1 MHKQIQIMKKILF
14 SFALLMAAF
23 SSQAQI
29 VVSGN
34 IDINGTTTW
43 TNNNIYILS
52 GFVKVTANDTLV
64 IQPGTIIKGDL
75 VTKGSLIIERDGFIN
90 AQGTVEQPIVM
101 TSQKAAG
108 QRSYG
113 DWGGLIICGRAVVNS
128 PANAG
133 NGTAAGEAVV
143 EGGVGSIYGG
153 GANPD
158 ANDNSGIISYVRI
171 EFGGIP
177 FQPNSEINGIT
188 MCGVGNGTTI
198 DHVQVSYCGDD
209 AFEWFGGNVN
219 VKNIISYRNWDDDF
233 DTDFGY
239 RGNVQFALAVRDPQ
253 IADQS
258 GSNGFESD
266 NDASGSTAT
275 PNTQAHFSNVTV
287 AGPLLFNSTINTN
300 YKRALHLRRRTETS
314 TFNSV
319 FAGYPVGLL
328 IESAS
333 TQGNATA
340 NNLRFKNNVIAQMN
354 DSLAT
359 VTTANPNNIN
369 AGFNITN
376 FFNANSNGL
385 VNTGAE
391 LGWNSINLNN
401 PDFSIQANS
410 QLISGADFSDSYLQD
425 AFFTPV
431 SFRGA
436 IGSEDWTSCWAE
448 WDPQNADYSS
458 AMNNAI
464 TASVSATGSS
474 SICEGSMVT
483 LNATS
488 SDATSEFV
496 WSNNGASGAT
506 QDIMT
511 AGTYSVTARNNKG
524 CTANSNQLSVV
535 VNENPTV
542 SITANGSTSFCTGGS
557 VEIAS
562 SQVGGNV
569 WNTNATADAIT
580 VTATGDFSLEY
591 TDANG
596 CSASSNTISVN
607 VSDSPIPTISANG
620 STSICDGTS
629 VTLSASAADSYD
641 WTFNGVGLSET
652 TQTIDAALEGLYT
665 VNVTNADACNGVGAS
680 APIFISVNATP
691 TADASFTQTNG
702 SYTVQF
708 LNNST
713 NATSYSWNFGD
724 GNTSTSANPS
734 HTYAT
739 GGDFTVV
746 LTATNGDCSNT
757 FTINL
762 TSVAVSENVAF
773 EDLMVFPNPTEN
785 ELNIQFSSFDSG
797 MMNATIFNL
806 AGQVVSAEAFAVNAG
821 SMFHTI
827 DTSNLE
833 SGVYFVNLSNNTSN
847 ITIRVIKK

>member
-1 MHKQIQIMKKILF
+1 MKKLLF
-14 SFALLMAAF
+14 SLSLAMAALG
-23 SSQAQI
+23 SQAQI

-43 TNNNIYILS
+43 TNDNIYILS

-75 VTKGSLIIERDGFIN
+75 VTKGSLIIERGAYIH
-90 AQGTVEQPIVM
+90 AQGTPEQPIVM

-113 DWGGLIICGRAVVNS
+113 DWGGLIICGRAAVNS

-133 NGTAAGEAVV
+133 IGTAAGEAVV

-153 GANPD
+153 GANPNP
-158 ANDNSGIISYVRI
+158 NDNSGIISYVRI

-188 MCGVGNGTTI
+188 MCAVGNGTQI

-219 VKNIISYRNWDDDF
+219 VKNIISYRNWDDDL

-239 RGNVQFALAVRDPQ
+239 RGNVQFALVIRDPQ

-266 NDASGSTAT
+266 NDATGSTAT
-275 PNTQAHFSNVTV
+275 PNTQPHFSNVTI
-287 AGPLLFNSTINTN
+287 AGPLLFLGAMNSN

-328 IESAS
+328 IESSS
-333 TQGNATA
+333 TIANATA
-340 NNLRFKNNVIAQMN
+340 NTLRFKNNVLAQMN

-359 VTTANPNNIN
+359 TTSANPNNISG
-369 AGFNITN
+369 AFNITN
-376 FFNANSNGL
+376 FFNANSNSL
-385 VNTGAE
+385 VNNGTE
-391 LGWNSINLNN
+391 LGWNNISLTN
-401 PDFSIQANS
+401 PDFTLQNTS
-410 QLISGADFSDSYLQD
+410 QLASGADFSDSYLQD
-425 AFFTPV
+425 PFFTPV

-436 IGSEDWTSCWAE
+436 MGSEDWTSCWAE

-464 TASVSATGSS
+464 TATVSATGST
-474 SICEGSMVT
+474 SICQGSMVT

-496 WSNNGASGAT
+496 WSNNGASGST
-506 QDIMT
+506 QDFMT
-511 AGTYSVTARNNKG
+511 AGNYSVTARNDKG
-524 CTANSNQLSVV
+524 CTATSNVV
-535 VNENPTV
+535 TVTVNQNPTV
-542 SITANGSTSFCTGGS
+542 SISANGSTSFCTGGS

-562 SQVGGNV
+562 SQIGGNV
-569 WNTNATADAIT
+569 WNTNATSNSIT
-580 VTATGDFSLEY
+580 VSETGDFSLEY

-607 VSDSPIPTISANG
+607 VSDSPIPTISTNG
-620 STSICDGTS
+620 STSICDGSS
-629 VTLSASAADSYD
+629 VSLSASTADSYA
-641 WTFNGVGLSET
+641 WTFNGVALPNT
-652 TQTIDAALEGLYT
+652 TQTIDATLEGIYT

-680 APIFISVNATP
+680 APIFVSVNATP

-702 SYTVQF
+702 SFTVQF

-746 LTATNGDCSNT
+746 LTATNGNCSNT
-757 FTINL
+757 FSINL

-785 ELNIQFSSFDSG
+785 VLNIQFSSFDSG
-797 MMNATIFNL
+797 IMNATIFNL
-806 AGQVVSAEAFAVNAG
+806 AGQVVSSEAFAVNAG
-821 SMFHTI
+821 NMFHTI

-833 SGVYFVNLSNNTSN
+833 SGVYFVNLNNNTSN

>member
-1 MHKQIQIMKKILF
+1 ML
-14 SFALLMAAF
+14 AAF
-23 SSQAQI
+23 TSQAQI

-75 VTKGSLIIERDGFIN
+75 VTKGSLIIERSGYLR
-90 AQGTVEQPIVM
+90 AEGTPEQPIVM
-101 TSQKAAG
+101 TSQKSPG

-113 DWGGLIICGRAVVNS
+113 DWGGLILCGRASVNA

-133 NGTAAGEAVV
+133 NGTSAGEAIV

-153 GANPD
+153 GATPND
-158 ANDNSGIISYVRI
+158 NDNSGIIRYVRI

-177 FQPNSEINGIT
+177 FQPNSEINGLT
-188 MCGVGNGTTI
+188 FCGVGRGTTV
-198 DHVQVSYCGDD
+198 DHIQVSYAGDD
-209 AFEWFGGNVN
+209 AYEWFGGTVN
-219 VKNIISYRNWDDDF
+219 VKNIIAYRNWDDDF

-239 RGNVQFALAVRDPQ
+239 RGNVQFALSVRDPQ

-266 NDASGSTAT
+266 NDASGSTAI
-275 PNTQAHFSNVTV
+275 PNTQPHFSNVTI
-287 AGPLLFNSTINTN
+287 AGPLLFNSTINSN
-300 YKRALHLRRRTETS
+300 YKRALHLRRRTECS
-314 TFNSV
+314 PMNSV
-319 FAGYPVGLL
+319 YAGYPVGLL

-340 NNLRFKNNVIAQMN
+340 NNLRFKNNVLAQMN
-354 DSLAT
+354 DTLAT

-369 AGFNITN
+369 AGFNIST
-376 FFNANSNGL
+376 FFAANNNANYNAG
-385 VNTGAE
+385 TD
-391 LGWNSINLNN
+391 LGWNGMSLTN
-401 PDFSIQANS
+401 PDFTLQPTSV
-410 QLISGADFSDSYLQD
+410 LTTGADFTDSYLQD

-431 SFRGA
+431 DFRGA
-436 IGSEDWTSCWAE
+436 FGQENWTSCWAE
-448 WDPQNADYSS
+448 WDPQNADYST

-464 TASVSATGSS
+464 TASLT
-474 SICEGSMVT
+474 
-483 LNATS
+483 
-488 SDATSEFV
+488 
-496 WSNNGASGAT
+496 ASGAT
-506 QDIMT
+506 SICAGSVVTLDASSSDANSTYTWNNGSVGNSQDVNNT
-511 AGTYSVTARNNKG
+511 GSFSVIARSSKG
-524 CTANSNQLSVV
+524 CTANSNVINV
-535 VNENPTV
+535 TVNENPTV
-542 SITANGSTSFCTGGS
+542 AITANGSTSFCTGGS
-557 VEIAS
+557 VDIAS

-569 WNTNATADAIT
+569 WNTNATSDAIT

-596 CSASSNTISVN
+596 CSAYSNTISVN

-620 STSICDGTS
+620 STSICDGS
-629 VTLSASAADSYD
+629 AVTLTASAADSYA
-641 WTFNGVGLSET
+641 WTFNGAGLAET
-652 TQTIDAALEGLYT
+652 TQSIDVTLEGLYT
-665 VNVTNADACNGVGAS
+665 VNVTNTDACNGVGS
-680 APIFISVNATP
+680 STPILISVNATP
-691 TADASFTQTNG
+691 TADASFSQTNG
-702 SYTVQF
+702 SFTVQF

-713 NATSYSWNFGD
+713 NASSYSWDFGD
-724 GNTSTSANPS
+724 GNTSTSTNPS

-762 TSVAVSENVAF
+762 TSVSVSENVAF

-821 SMFHTI
+821 NMFHTI

>member
-1 MHKQIQIMKKILF
+1 MKKLLF

-75 VTKGSLIIERDGFIN
+75 VTKGSLIIERDAYIN

-113 DWGGLIICGRAVVNS
+113 DWGGLIICGRAAVNS

-233 DTDFGY
+233 DTDFGF

-287 AGPLLFNSTINTN
+287 AGPLLFPGTMNSN

-340 NNLRFKNNVIAQMN
+340 NNLRFKNNIIAQMN

-359 VTTANPNNIN
+359 VTTANPNNVN
-369 AGFNITN
+369 GAFNITN

-391 LGWNSINLNN
+391 LGWNGISLSN
-401 PDFSIQANS
+401 PDFSLQANS
-410 QLISGADFSDSYLQD
+410 QLASGADFTDSYLQD

-464 TASVSATGSS
+464 TATVSATGST
-474 SICEGSMVT
+474 SICEGSMLT

-496 WSNNGASGAT
+496 WSNNGAAGST
-506 QDIMT
+506 QDVMT
-511 AGTYSVTARNNKG
+511 SGTYSVTARSSKG
-524 CTANSNQLSVV
+524 CTANSNQLTVV

-562 SQVGGNV
+562 SQAGGNV

-620 STSICDGTS
+620 STSICDGAS
-629 VTLSASAADSYD
+629 VTLSASTADSYA

-702 SYTVQF
+702 SFTVQF

-713 NATSYSWNFGD
+713 NASSYSWNFGD

-797 MMNATIFNL
+797 IMNATIFNL

-821 SMFHTI
+821 NMFHTI

>member
-1 MHKQIQIMKKILF
+1 MKKLLF
-14 SFALLMAAF
+14 SLALVVASLG
-23 SSQAQI
+23 SQAQI

-43 TNNNIYILS
+43 TNDNIYILS

-75 VTKGSLIIERDGFIN
+75 VSKGSLIIERGAYLH

-113 DWGGLIICGRAVVNS
+113 DWGGLIICGRAAVNS
-128 PANAG
+128 PANSG
-133 NGTAAGEAVV
+133 LGTAAGEAVV

-153 GANPD
+153 GATPNP
-158 ANDNSGIISYVRI
+158 NDNSGIISYVRI

-188 MCGVGNGTTI
+188 MCGVGNGTQI

-219 VKNIISYRNWDDDF
+219 VKNIISYRNWDDDL

-239 RGNVQFALAVRDPQ
+239 RGNVQFALVIRDPQ

-266 NDASGSTAT
+266 NDATGSAAT
-275 PNTQAHFSNVTV
+275 PNTQPHFSNVTI
-287 AGPLLFNSTINTN
+287 AGPLLFPGTMNSN

-328 IESAS
+328 IESSS
-333 TQGNATA
+333 TLANATA
-340 NNLRFKNNVIAQMN
+340 NTLRFKNNVIAQMN

-359 VTTANPNNIN
+359 TTAANPNNISG
-369 AGFNITN
+369 AFNITN
-376 FFNANSNGL
+376 FFNANSNSL
-385 VNTGAE
+385 VNNGTD
-391 LGWNSINLNN
+391 LGWNNISLTN
-401 PDFSIQANS
+401 PDFALQSNS
-410 QLISGADFSDSYLQD
+410 QLSSGADFSDSYLQD

-431 SFRGA
+431 TFRGA
-436 IGSEDWTSCWAE
+436 MGSEDWTSCWAE

-464 TASVSATGSS
+464 TATVSATGST

-488 SDATSEFV
+488 SDASSEFV
-496 WSNNGASGAT
+496 WSNNGSAGST
-506 QDIMT
+506 QNFMT
-511 AGTYSVTARNNKG
+511 AGNYSVTARSDKG
-524 CTANSNQLSVV
+524 CTATSNVV
-535 VNENPTV
+535 TVTVNQNPTV
-542 SITANGSTSFCTGGS
+542 SISANGSTSFCTGGS

-562 SQVGGNV
+562 SQIGGNV
-569 WNTNATADAIT
+569 WNTNATSNAIT
-580 VTATGDFSLEY
+580 VSASGDFSLEY

-607 VSDSPIPTISANG
+607 VSNSPIPTVSATG
-620 STSICDGTS
+620 STSICDGSS
-629 VTLSASAADSYD
+629 VTLSASTADSYA
-641 WTFNGVGLSET
+641 WTFNGASLPNT
-652 TQTIDAALEGLYT
+652 TQTIDATSEGIYT
-665 VNVTNADACNGVGAS
+665 VNVTNTDACNGVGAS

-702 SYTVQF
+702 SFTVQF

-713 NATSYSWNFGD
+713 NATSYTWNFGD

-746 LTATNGDCSNT
+746 LTATNGSCSNT
-757 FTINL
+757 FNINL

-785 ELNIQFSSFDSG
+785 VLNIQFSSFDSG

-821 SMFHTI
+821 NMFHTI

>member
-1 MHKQIQIMKKILF
+1 
-14 SFALLMAAF
+14 
-23 SSQAQI
+23 
-29 VVSGN
+29 
-34 IDINGTTTW
+34 
-43 TNNNIYILS
+43 
-52 GFVKVTANDTLV
+52 
-64 IQPGTIIKGDL
+64 
-75 VTKGSLIIERDGFIN
+75 
-90 AQGTVEQPIVM
+90 
-101 TSQKAAG
+101 
-108 QRSYG
+108 
-113 DWGGLIICGRAVVNS
+113 
-128 PANAG
+128 
-133 NGTAAGEAVV
+133 
-143 EGGVGSIYGG
+143 
-153 GANPD
+153 
-158 ANDNSGIISYVRI
+158 
-171 EFGGIP
+171 
-177 FQPNSEINGIT
+177 
-188 MCGVGNGTTI
+188 
-198 DHVQVSYCGDD
+198 
-209 AFEWFGGNVN
+209 
-219 VKNIISYRNWDDDF
+219 
-233 DTDFGY
+233 
-239 RGNVQFALAVRDPQ
+239 
-253 IADQS
+253 
-258 GSNGFESD
+258 
-266 NDASGSTAT
+266 
-275 PNTQAHFSNVTV
+275 
-287 AGPLLFNSTINTN
+287 
-300 YKRALHLRRRTETS
+300 
-314 TFNSV
+314 
-319 FAGYPVGLL
+319 
-328 IESAS
+328 
-333 TQGNATA
+333 
-340 NNLRFKNNVIAQMN
+340 MN

-359 VTTANPNNIN
+359 TTSANPNNIS
-369 AGFNITN
+369 GSFNITN
-376 FFNANSNGL
+376 FFNANSNAL
-385 VNTGAE
+385 VNSGSE
-391 LGWNSINLNN
+391 LGWNSISLSN
-401 PDFSIQANS
+401 PDFSLQANS
-410 QLISGADFSDSYLQD
+410 QLSSGADFTDSYLQD

-464 TASVSATGSS
+464 TANVSSTGSS

-483 LNATS
+483 LVATS
-488 SDATSEFV
+488 SDGTSEFT
-496 WSNNGASGAT
+496 WSNNGATGTS
-506 QDIMT
+506 QEVMT

-524 CTANSNQLSVV
+524 CTANSNQLTVV

-569 WNTNATADAIT
+569 WNTNSTSDAIT

-629 VTLSASAADSYD
+629 VTLSASTADSYA
-641 WTFNGVGLSET
+641 WTFNGVGLPNT
-652 TQTIDAALEGLYT
+652 TQTIDVTLEGLYT

-680 APIFISVNATP
+680 TPILINVNPTP

-713 NATSYSWNFGD
+713 NATSYTWNFGD

-785 ELNIQFSSFDSG
+785 ELNIQFSAFDAG
-797 MMNATIFNL
+797 IMNATIFNL

-821 SMFHTI
+821 NMFHTI

-833 SGVYFVNLSNNTSN
+833 SGVYFVNLNNNNSN

>member
-1 MHKQIQIMKKILF
+1 MKKLLF
-14 SFALLMAAF
+14 SLALMLAAF
-23 SSQAQI
+23 GASSQI

-34 IDINGTTTW
+34 IDINGRTTW

-75 VTKGSLIIERDGFIN
+75 VSKGSLIIERGGYIQ
-90 AQGTVEQPIVM
+90 AVGTPEQPIVM

-113 DWGGLIICGRAVVNS
+113 DWGGLILCGRASVNA

-133 NGTAAGEAVV
+133 NGTSAGEAVV

-153 GANPD
+153 GTNPND
-158 ANDNSGIISYVRI
+158 NDNSGIIQYVRI

-177 FQPNSEINGIT
+177 FQPNSEINGLT
-188 MCGVGNGTTI
+188 LCGVGRGTTI

-209 AFEWFGGNVN
+209 AFEWFGGTVN
-219 VKNIISYRNWDDDF
+219 VKNIIAYRNWDDDF

-239 RGNVQFALAVRDPQ
+239 RGNVQFALSVRDPQ

-275 PNTQAHFSNVTV
+275 PNSQPHFSNVTI
-287 AGPLLFNSTINTN
+287 AGPLLFNSTINGN
-300 YKRALHLRRRTETS
+300 YKRALHLRRRTECS
-314 TFNSV
+314 AFNCV
-319 FAGYPVGLL
+319 YAGYPVGLL
-328 IESAS
+328 IESTS
-333 TQGNATA
+333 TQANATGGV
-340 NNLRFKNNVIAQMN
+340 LRFKNNVLAQMT
-354 DSLAT
+354 DTLAT

-369 AGFNITN
+369 SGFNIST
-376 FFNANSNGL
+376 FFAANNNANYNAG
-385 VNTGAE
+385 TD
-391 LGWNSINLNN
+391 LGWNAISLTN
-401 PDFSIQANS
+401 PNFTLQPTSV
-410 QLISGADFSDSYLQD
+410 LTSGADFTDSYLQD

-431 SFRGA
+431 AYRGA
-436 IGSEDWTSCWAE
+436 FGSENWTSCWAE

-464 TASVSATGSS
+464 TASLTASGAT
-474 SICEGSMVT
+474 SICAGSVVS
-483 LNATS
+483 LSATS
-488 SDATSEFV
+488 SDANSTFT
-496 WSNNGASGAT
+496 WNNGSTGNTQDVNASGS
-506 QDIMT
+506 
-511 AGTYSVTARNNKG
+511 YSVIATSSKG
-524 CTANSNQLSVV
+524 CTANSNVVNVV

-542 SITANGSTSFCTGGS
+542 SISANGSTSFCTGGS
-557 VEIAS
+557 VEITS
-562 SQVGGNV
+562 SQVGGNL
-569 WNTNATADAIT
+569 WSTNATTDAIT

-596 CSASSNTISVN
+596 CTATSNTISVN

-620 STSICDGTS
+620 NTSICEGSS
-629 VTLSASAADSYD
+629 VTLSASGADSYA
-641 WTFNGVGLSET
+641 WTFNGTALAET
-652 TQTIDAALEGLYT
+652 TQSINASTEGLYAVT
-665 VNVTNADACNGVGAS
+665 VTNADACNGVGTS
-680 APIFISVNATP
+680 TPVLISVNPTP

-708 LNNST
+708 LNNSI
-713 NATSYSWNFGD
+713 NATSYSWDFGD
-724 GNTSTSANPS
+724 GTTSTSANPS
-734 HTYAT
+734 HIYAT

-762 TSVAVSENVAF
+762 TSVEVSENVAF
-773 EDLMVFPNPTEN
+773 EDLMVYPNPTEN

-821 SMFHTI
+821 NMFHTI
-827 DTSNLE
+827 NTSNLE

>member
-1 MHKQIQIMKKILF
+1 
-14 SFALLMAAF
+14 
-23 SSQAQI
+23 
-29 VVSGN
+29 
-34 IDINGTTTW
+34 
-43 TNNNIYILS
+43 
-52 GFVKVTANDTLV
+52 
-64 IQPGTIIKGDL
+64 
-75 VTKGSLIIERDGFIN
+75 
-90 AQGTVEQPIVM
+90 M
-101 TSQKAAG
+101 TSQRAAG

-113 DWGGLIICGRAVVNS
+113 DWGGLIICGRAAVNS

-177 FQPNSEINGIT
+177 FQPNSEINGLT

-219 VKNIISYRNWDDDF
+219 VKNIIAYRNWDDDF

-239 RGNVQFALAVRDPQ
+239 RGNVQFALSVRDPQ

-287 AGPLLFNSTINTN
+287 AGPLLFNSTINSN

-328 IESAS
+328 IENAA

-340 NNLRFKNNVIAQMN
+340 NNLRFKNNIIAQMN

-359 VTTANPNNIN
+359 ATTANPNNIN

-376 FFNANSNGL
+376 FFNANANGL

-391 LGWNSINLNN
+391 LGWNSMTLAN
-401 PDFSIQANS
+401 PDFSLQSNS
-410 QLISGADFSDSYLQD
+410 QLASGADFSDSYLQD
-425 AFFTPV
+425 SFFTPV

-436 IGSEDWTSCWAE
+436 MGSEDWTSCWAE

-464 TASVSATGSS
+464 TATVSATGST

-488 SDATSEFV
+488 SDASSEFV
-496 WSNNGASGAT
+496 WSNNGASGST
-506 QDIMT
+506 QDFMT

-524 CTANSNQLSVV
+524 CTANSNQLTVV

-557 VEIAS
+557 VEITS
-562 SQVGGNV
+562 SQVGGND
-569 WNTNATADAIT
+569 WNTNATSDAIT
-580 VTATGDFSLEY
+580 VSATGDYSLEY

-620 STSICDGTS
+620 STSICDGS
-629 VTLSASAADSYD
+629 AVTLSASAADSYA
-641 WTFNGVGLSET
+641 WTFNGVGLPAT
-652 TQTIDAALEGLYT
+652 TQTIDATLEGLYT

-691 TADASFTQTNG
+691 TADASFNQSVG

-713 NATSYSWNFGD
+713 NASSYSWNFGD

-762 TSVAVSENVAF
+762 TSVSVSENVAF
-773 EDLMVFPNPTEN
+773 EDLMVYPNPTEN

-797 MMNATIFNL
+797 IMNATIFNL
-806 AGQVVSAEAFAVNAG
+806 AGQIVSAEAFAVNAG
-821 SMFHTI
+821 NMFHTI

>member
-1 MHKQIQIMKKILF
+1 
-14 SFALLMAAF
+14 MAALG
-23 SSQAQI
+23 SQAQI

-43 TNNNIYILS
+43 TNDNIYILS

-75 VTKGSLIIERDGFIN
+75 VTKGSLIIERGAYIH
-90 AQGTVEQPIVM
+90 AQGTPEQPIVM

-113 DWGGLIICGRAVVNS
+113 DWGGLIICGRAAVNS

-133 NGTAAGEAVV
+133 IGTAAGEAVV

-153 GANPD
+153 GANPNP
-158 ANDNSGIISYVRI
+158 NDNSGIISYVRI

-188 MCGVGNGTTI
+188 MCAVGNGTQI

-219 VKNIISYRNWDDDF
+219 VKNIISYRNWDDDL

-239 RGNVQFALAVRDPQ
+239 RGNVQFALVIRDPQ

-266 NDASGSTAT
+266 NDATGSTAT
-275 PNTQAHFSNVTV
+275 PNTQPHFSNVTI
-287 AGPLLFNSTINTN
+287 AGPLLFLGAMNSN

-328 IESAS
+328 IESSS
-333 TQGNATA
+333 TIANATA
-340 NNLRFKNNVIAQMN
+340 NTLRFKNNVLAQMN

-359 VTTANPNNIN
+359 TTSANPNNISG
-369 AGFNITN
+369 AFNITN
-376 FFNANSNGL
+376 FFNANSNSL
-385 VNTGAE
+385 VNNGTE
-391 LGWNSINLNN
+391 LGWNNISLTN
-401 PDFSIQANS
+401 PDFTLQNTS
-410 QLISGADFSDSYLQD
+410 QLASGADFSDSYLQD
-425 AFFTPV
+425 PFFTPV

-436 IGSEDWTSCWAE
+436 MGSEDWTSCWAE

-464 TASVSATGSS
+464 TATVSATGST
-474 SICEGSMVT
+474 SICQGSMVT

-496 WSNNGASGAT
+496 WSNNGASGST
-506 QDIMT
+506 QDFMT
-511 AGTYSVTARNNKG
+511 AGNYSVTARNDKG
-524 CTANSNQLSVV
+524 CTATSNVV
-535 VNENPTV
+535 TVTVNQNPTV
-542 SITANGSTSFCTGGS
+542 SISANGSTSFCTGGS

-562 SQVGGNV
+562 SQIGGNV
-569 WNTNATADAIT
+569 WNTNATSNSIT
-580 VTATGDFSLEY
+580 VSETGDFSLEY

-607 VSDSPIPTISANG
+607 VSDSPIPTISTNG
-620 STSICDGTS
+620 STSICDGSS
-629 VTLSASAADSYD
+629 VSLSASTADSYA
-641 WTFNGVGLSET
+641 WTFNGVALPNT
-652 TQTIDAALEGLYT
+652 TQTIDATLEGIYT

-680 APIFISVNATP
+680 APIFVSVNATP

-702 SYTVQF
+702 SFTVQF

-746 LTATNGDCSNT
+746 LTATNGNCSNT
-757 FTINL
+757 FSINL

-785 ELNIQFSSFDSG
+785 VLNIQFSSFDSG
-797 MMNATIFNL
+797 IMNATIFNL
-806 AGQVVSAEAFAVNAG
+806 AGQVVSSEAFAVNAG
-821 SMFHTI
+821 NMFHTI

-833 SGVYFVNLSNNTSN
+833 SGVYFVNLNNNTSN

>member
-1 MHKQIQIMKKILF
+1 MKKLLF
-14 SFALLMAAF
+14 SFALMLAAF
-23 SSQAQI
+23 ASQSQI

-75 VTKGSLIIERDGFIN
+75 VTKGSLIIERSGFLR
-90 AQGTVEQPIVM
+90 AEGTAEQPIVM
-101 TSQKAAG
+101 TSQKAPG

-113 DWGGLIICGRAVVNS
+113 DWGGLIICGRAAVNS

-133 NGTAAGEAVV
+133 NGTAAGEAIV

-153 GANPD
+153 GTMPND
-158 ANDNSGIISYVRI
+158 NDNSGIIRYLRI

-177 FQPNSEINGIT
+177 FQPNSEINGLT
-188 MCGVGNGTTI
+188 MCGVGRGTTI

-209 AFEWFGGNVN
+209 AFEWFGGTVN
-219 VKNIISYRNWDDDF
+219 VKNIIAFRNWDDDF

-239 RGNVQFALAVRDPQ
+239 RGNVQFALSLRDPQ

-266 NDASGSTAT
+266 NDASGSTAI
-275 PNTQAHFSNVTV
+275 PNTQPHFSNVTI
-287 AGPLLFNSTINTN
+287 AGPLLFNSTINSN
-300 YKRALHLRRRTETS
+300 YKRALHLRRRTECS
-314 TFNSV
+314 PMNSV
-319 FAGYPVGLL
+319 YAGYPVGLL

-333 TQGNATA
+333 TQANATA
-340 NNLRFKNNVIAQMN
+340 SNLRFKNNVLAQMN
-354 DSLAT
+354 DTLAT

-369 AGFNITN
+369 AGFNIST
-376 FFNANSNGL
+376 FFAANNNANYNAG
-385 VNTGAE
+385 TE
-391 LGWNSINLNN
+391 LGWNGMSLTN
-401 PDFSIQANS
+401 PDFTLQPTSVLTA
-410 QLISGADFSDSYLQD
+410 GADFTDSYLQD

-431 SFRGA
+431 DFRGA
-436 IGSEDWTSCWAE
+436 FGSENWTSCWAE

-458 AMNNAI
+458 AMNNTI
-464 TASVSATGSS
+464 TATVSATGST

-496 WSNNGASGAT
+496 WSNNSAAGST
-506 QDIMT
+506 QDVMT
-511 AGTYSVTARNNKG
+511 SGTYSVTARSSKG
-524 CTANSNQLSVV
+524 CTANSNQLTVV

-569 WNTNATADAIT
+569 WNTNATSDAIT

-629 VTLSASAADSYD
+629 VTLSASTADSYA
-641 WTFNGVGLSET
+641 WTFNGVGLPET
-652 TQTIDAALEGLYT
+652 TQTIDATLEGLYT
-665 VNVTNADACNGVGAS
+665 VNVTNADACNGVGS
-680 APIFISVNATP
+680 STPILINVNPTP

-702 SYTVQF
+702 SFTVQF

-713 NATSYSWNFGD
+713 NASSYSWDFGD

-797 MMNATIFNL
+797 IMNATIFNL
-806 AGQVVSAEAFAVNAG
+806 AGQIVSAEAFAVNAG
-821 SMFHTI
+821 NMFHTI

>member
-1 MHKQIQIMKKILF
+1 MKKLLF
-14 SFALLMAAF
+14 SCALVLAAF
-23 SSQAQI
+23 ASQAQI

-75 VTKGSLIIERDGFIN
+75 VTKGSLIIERSGFLR
-90 AQGTVEQPIVM
+90 AEGTPEQPIVM

-113 DWGGLIICGRAVVNS
+113 DWGGLILCGRASVNT

-133 NGTAAGEAVV
+133 NGTSAGEAIV

-153 GANPD
+153 GTTPND
-158 ANDNSGIISYVRI
+158 NDNSGIIRYVRI

-177 FQPNSEINGIT
+177 FQPNSEINGLT
-188 MCGVGNGTTI
+188 FCGVGRGTTV
-198 DHVQVSYCGDD
+198 DHIQVSYAGDD
-209 AFEWFGGNVN
+209 AYEWFGGTVN
-219 VKNIISYRNWDDDF
+219 VKNIIAYRNWDDDF

-239 RGNVQFALAVRDPQ
+239 RGNVQFALSVRDPN

-266 NDASGSTAT
+266 NDASGSMAI
-275 PNTQAHFSNVTV
+275 PNTQPHFSNVTI
-287 AGPLLFNSTINTN
+287 AGPLLFNTTINSN
-300 YKRALHLRRRTETS
+300 YKRALHLRRRTECS
-314 TFNSV
+314 PMNSV
-319 FAGYPVGLL
+319 YAGYPVGLL

-333 TQGNATA
+333 TQTNATA
-340 NNLRFKNNVIAQMN
+340 SNLRFKNNVLAQMN
-354 DSLAT
+354 DTLAT

-369 AGFNITN
+369 AGFNIST
-376 FFNANSNGL
+376 FFAANNNANYNA
-385 VNTGAE
+385 GAD
-391 LGWNSINLNN
+391 LGWNGMSLTN
-401 PDFSIQANS
+401 PDFTLQPTSV
-410 QLISGADFSDSYLQD
+410 LTTGADFTDSYLQD
-425 AFFTPV
+425 AFYTPV
-431 SFRGA
+431 DFRGA
-436 IGSEDWTSCWAE
+436 FGSENWTSCWAE
-448 WDPQNADYSS
+448 WDPQNADYSV

-464 TASVSATGSS
+464 TASLT
-474 SICEGSMVT
+474 
-483 LNATS
+483 
-488 SDATSEFV
+488 
-496 WSNNGASGAT
+496 ASGAT
-506 QDIMT
+506 SICAGSVVTLDASSSDASSVYTWNNGSVGNSQDVNYT
-511 AGTYSVTARNNKG
+511 GSFSVIARSSKG
-524 CTANSNQLSVV
+524 CTASSNVV
-535 VNENPTV
+535 NVTVNENPTV

-620 STSICDGTS
+620 STSICDGS
-629 VTLSASAADSYD
+629 AVTLTASAADSYA
-641 WTFNGVGLSET
+641 WTFNGAGLAET
-652 TQTIDAALEGLYT
+652 TQSIDVTLEGLYT
-665 VNVTNADACNGVGAS
+665 VNVTNTDACNGVGS
-680 APIFISVNATP
+680 STPILINVNPTP
-691 TADASFTQTNG
+691 TADASFSQTNG
-702 SYTVQF
+702 SFTVQF

-713 NATSYSWNFGD
+713 NASSYSWDFGD
-724 GNTSTSANPS
+724 GTTSTSTNPS
-734 HTYAT
+734 HIFAI

-785 ELNIQFSSFDSG
+785 ELNIQFSAFDAG
-797 MMNATIFNL
+797 IMNATIFNL

-821 SMFHTI
+821 NMFHTI

-833 SGVYFVNLSNNTSN
+833 SGVYFVNLNNNNSN

>member
-1 MHKQIQIMKKILF
+1 
-14 SFALLMAAF
+14 MAAF

-75 VTKGSLIIERDGFIN
+75 VTKGSLIIERDAYIN

-113 DWGGLIICGRAVVNS
+113 DWGGLIICGRAAVNS

-153 GANPD
+153 GANPEP
-158 ANDNSGIISYVRI
+158 NDNSGIISYVRI

-275 PNTQAHFSNVTV
+275 PNTQPHFSNVTV

-300 YKRALHLRRRTETS
+300 YKRALHLRRRTECS

-333 TQGNATA
+333 TIGNATA
-340 NNLRFKNNVIAQMN
+340 NTLRFKNNVIAQMN

-391 LGWNSINLNN
+391 LGWNGINLNN

-448 WDPQNADYSS
+448 WDPQNADYSV

-464 TASVSATGSS
+464 TATISATGST
-474 SICEGSMVT
+474 SICDGSMVT

-488 SDATSEFV
+488 SDASSEFV
-496 WSNNGASGAT
+496 WSNNGASGST
-506 QDIMT
+506 QDFMT

-524 CTANSNQLSVV
+524 CTANSNQLTVV

-542 SITANGSTSFCTGGS
+542 SIAANGSTSFCTGGS
-557 VEIAS
+557 VEITS

-569 WNTNATADAIT
+569 WNTNATSDAIT

-596 CSASSNTISVN
+596 CTASSNTISVN

-620 STSICDGTS
+620 STSICDGS
-629 VTLSASAADSYD
+629 AVTLTASASDSYA
-641 WTFNGVGLSET
+641 WTFNGSALAET
-652 TQTIDAALEGLYT
+652 TQTIEAAQEGLYT
-665 VNVTNADACNGVGAS
+665 VNVTNTDACNGVGS
-680 APIFISVNATP
+680 STPILINVNPTP

-702 SYTVQF
+702 SFTVQF

-713 NATSYSWNFGD
+713 NASSYSWDF
-724 GNTSTSANPS
+724 
-734 HTYAT
+734 
-739 GGDFTVV
+739 GDFTNSSATAPAHAYAANGAYTVT
-746 LTATNGDCSNT
+746 LTAINGNCSSTATFEISIEVGIEEANAMNLMVYPNPASTQVLVAFDNT
-757 FTINL
+757 AAG
-762 TSVAVSENVAF
+762 SVQIIDAMGRIVVSETLNTIGAVALPI
-773 EDLMVFPNPTEN
+773 DVSQLADGTYT
-785 ELNIQFSSFDSG
+785 IQVT
-797 MMNATIFNL
+797 NAN
-806 AGQVVSAEAFAVNAG
+806 QVG
-821 SMFHTI
+821 
-827 DTSNLE
+827 
-833 SGVYFVNLSNNTSN
+833 
-847 ITIRVIKK
+847 IRRLVVRN

>member
-1 MHKQIQIMKKILF
+1 W
-14 SFALLMAAF
+14 
-23 SSQAQI
+23 
-29 VVSGN
+29 SGA
-34 IDINGTTTW
+34 
-43 TNNNIYILS
+43 NN
-52 GFVKVTANDTLV
+52 KT
-64 IQPGTIIKGDL
+64 
-75 VTKGSLIIERDGFIN
+75 E
-90 AQGTVEQPIVM
+90 
-101 TSQKAAG
+101 
-108 QRSYG
+108 
-113 DWGGLIICGRAVVNS
+113 GR
-128 PANAG
+128 

-177 FQPNSEINGIT
+177 FQPNSEINGLT

-275 PNTQAHFSNVTV
+275 PNTQPHFSNVTI
-287 AGPLLFNSTINTN
+287 AGPLLFPITMNSN

-328 IESAS
+328 IESSS
-333 TQGNATA
+333 TQANATA
-340 NNLRFKNNVIAQMN
+340 NTLRFKNNVIAQMN
-354 DSLAT
+354 DSLAC
-359 VTTANPNNIN
+359 TTSANPNNVN
-369 AGFNITN
+369 GSFNITN
-376 FFNANSNGL
+376 FFNANSNAL
-385 VNTGAE
+385 VNTGSE
-391 LGWNSINLNN
+391 LGWNSISLSN

-410 QLISGADFSDSYLQD
+410 QLASGADFSDSYLQD

-464 TASVSATGSS
+464 TATVSATGSS

-496 WSNNGASGAT
+496 WSNNGTTGAT
-506 QDIMT
+506 QDFMT
-511 AGTYSVTARNNKG
+511 AGNYSVTARNDKG
-524 CTANSNQLSVV
+524 CTATSNVV
-535 VNENPTV
+535 TVIVNQNPTV
-542 SITANGSTSFCTGGS
+542 SISANGSTSFCTGGS
-557 VEIAS
+557 VEITS

-580 VTATGDFSLEY
+580 ATATGDFSLEY

-629 VTLSASAADSYD
+629 VTLSASAADSYA
-641 WTFNGVGLSET
+641 WTFNGIGLSET
-652 TQTIDAALEGLYT
+652 TQTIDVTLEGLYT

-797 MMNATIFNL
+797 IMNATIFNL

-821 SMFHTI
+821 NMFHTI

>member
-1 MHKQIQIMKKILF
+1 
-14 SFALLMAAF
+14 MAALG
-23 SSQAQI
+23 SQAQI

-43 TNNNIYILS
+43 TNDNIYILS

-75 VTKGSLIIERDGFIN
+75 VTKGSLIIERGAYIH
-90 AQGTVEQPIVM
+90 AQGTPEQPIVM

-113 DWGGLIICGRAVVNS
+113 DWGGLIICGRAAVNS

-133 NGTAAGEAVV
+133 TGTAAGEAVV

-153 GANPD
+153 GANPNP
-158 ANDNSGIISYVRI
+158 NDNSGIISYVRI

-188 MCGVGNGTTI
+188 MCAVGNGTQI

-219 VKNIISYRNWDDDF
+219 VKNIISYRNWDDDL

-239 RGNVQFALAVRDPQ
+239 RGNVQFALVIRDPQ

-266 NDASGSTAT
+266 NDATGSTAT
-275 PNTQAHFSNVTV
+275 PNTQPHFSNVTI
-287 AGPLLFNSTINTN
+287 AGPLLFPGAMNSN

-328 IESAS
+328 IESSS
-333 TQGNATA
+333 TIANATA
-340 NNLRFKNNVIAQMN
+340 NTLRFKNNVLAQMN

-359 VTTANPNNIN
+359 TTSANPNNISG
-369 AGFNITN
+369 AFNITN
-376 FFNANSNGL
+376 FFNANSNSL
-385 VNTGAE
+385 VNNGTE
-391 LGWNSINLNN
+391 LGWNNISLTN
-401 PDFSIQANS
+401 PDFTLQNTS
-410 QLISGADFSDSYLQD
+410 QLASGADFSDSYLQD
-425 AFFTPV
+425 PFFTPV

-436 IGSEDWTSCWAE
+436 MGSEDWTSCWAE

-464 TASVSATGSS
+464 TATVSATGST

-496 WSNNGASGAT
+496 WSNNGAAGST
-506 QDIMT
+506 QDFMT
-511 AGTYSVTARNNKG
+511 AGNYSVTARNDKG
-524 CTANSNQLSVV
+524 CTATSNVV
-535 VNENPTV
+535 TVTVNQNPTV
-542 SITANGSTSFCTGGS
+542 SISANGSTSFCTGGS

-562 SQVGGNV
+562 SQIGGNV
-569 WNTNATADAIT
+569 WNTNATSNSIT
-580 VTATGDFSLEY
+580 VSETGDFSLEY

-607 VSDSPIPTISANG
+607 VSDSPIPTISTNG
-620 STSICDGTS
+620 STSICDGSS
-629 VTLSASAADSYD
+629 VSLSASTADSYA
-641 WTFNGVGLSET
+641 WTFNGASLPNT
-652 TQTIDAALEGLYT
+652 TQTIDATLEGIYT
-665 VNVTNADACNGVGAS
+665 VNVTNADACNGVGTS

-702 SYTVQF
+702 SFTVQF

-713 NATSYSWNFGD
+713 NATSYTWNFGD

-746 LTATNGDCSNT
+746 LTATNGSCSNT
-757 FTINL
+757 FSINL

-785 ELNIQFSSFDSG
+785 VLNIQFSSFDSG

-821 SMFHTI
+821 NMFHTI

-833 SGVYFVNLSNNTSN
+833 SGVYFVNLSNENSN
-847 ITIRVIKK
+847 VTIRVIKK

>member
-1 MHKQIQIMKKILF
+1 ML
-14 SFALLMAAF
+14 AAF
-23 SSQAQI
+23 ASQAQI

-113 DWGGLIICGRAVVNS
+113 DWGGLIICGRAAVN
-128 PANAG
+128 
-133 NGTAAGEAVV
+133 AVV

-219 VKNIISYRNWDDDF
+219 VKNIISFRNWDDDF

-239 RGNVQFALAVRDPQ
+239 RGNVQFAIALRDPQ

-266 NDASGSTAT
+266 NDASGSVAT

-287 AGPLLFNSTINTN
+287 GGPLLFNSTINSN

-376 FFNANSNGL
+376 FFNANANGL

-391 LGWNSINLNN
+391 LGWNSISLSN
-401 PDFSIQANS
+401 PDFSLQANS
-410 QLISGADFSDSYLQD
+410 QLASGADFTDSYLQD

-464 TASVSATGSS
+464 TATISATGST

-496 WSNNGASGAT
+496 WSNNGAAGST
-506 QDIMT
+506 QDVMT
-511 AGTYSVTARNNKG
+511 SGTYSVTARSSKG
-524 CTANSNQLSVV
+524 CTANSNQLTVV

-562 SQVGGNV
+562 SQAGGNV
-569 WNTNATADAIT
+569 WNTNATSDAIT
-580 VTATGDFSLEY
+580 VSATGDFSLEY

-607 VSDSPIPTISANG
+607 VSDSPIPTISASG
-620 STSICDGTS
+620 STTICDGS
-629 VTLSASAADSYD
+629 AVTLSASTADSYA
-641 WTFNGVGLSET
+641 WTFNGVGLPAT
-652 TQTIDAALEGLYT
+652 TQTIDATLEGLYT

-691 TADASFTQTNG
+691 TADASFNQSIG

-713 NATSYSWNFGD
+713 NASSYSWNFGD

-762 TSVAVSENVAF
+762 TSVSVSENVAF

-797 MMNATIFNL
+797 IMNATIFNL

-821 SMFHTI
+821 NMFHTI

>member
-1 MHKQIQIMKKILF
+1 
-14 SFALLMAAF
+14 MAAF

-75 VTKGSLIIERDGFIN
+75 VTKGSLIIERDGFLN
-90 AQGTVEQPIVM
+90 AQGTAEQPIVM

-113 DWGGLIICGRAVVNS
+113 DWGGLILCGRAAVNA

-133 NGTAAGEAVV
+133 NGTAAGEAIV

-158 ANDNSGIISYVRI
+158 PNDNSGIISYLRI

-177 FQPNSEINGIT
+177 FQPNSEINGLT
-188 MCGVGNGTTI
+188 LCGVGNGTTI

-219 VKNIISYRNWDDDF
+219 VKNIIAYRNWDDDF

-239 RGNVQFALAVRDPQ
+239 RGNVQFALSVRDPQ

-275 PNTQAHFSNVTV
+275 PNTQPHFSNVTI
-287 AGPLLFNSTINTN
+287 AGPLLFNSTINGN
-300 YKRALHLRRRTETS
+300 YKRALHLRRRTECS
-314 TFNSV
+314 PMNSV
-319 FAGYPVGLL
+319 YAGYPVGLL
-328 IESAS
+328 IESTS
-333 TQGNATA
+333 TQANATGGA
-340 NNLRFKNNVIAQMN
+340 LRFKNNVLAQMT
-354 DSLAT
+354 DTLAT

-376 FFNANSNGL
+376 FFASNNNANYNAG
-385 VNTGAE
+385 TD
-391 LGWNSINLNN
+391 LGWNSISLTN
-401 PDFSIQANS
+401 PNFTLQPTSVLAT
-410 QLISGADFSDSYLQD
+410 GADFTDAYLQD

-431 SFRGA
+431 DYRGA
-436 IGSEDWTSCWAE
+436 FGQEDWTSCWAE

-464 TASVSATGSS
+464 TASLTASGST
-474 SICEGSMVT
+474 SICAGSVVS
-483 LNATS
+483 LSATS
-488 SDATSEFV
+488 SDANSTFT
-496 WSNNGASGAT
+496 WNNGSTGNTQDVNASGS
-506 QDIMT
+506 
-511 AGTYSVTARNNKG
+511 YSVIATSSKG
-524 CTANSNQLSVV
+524 CTANSNVVNVV

-542 SITANGSTSFCTGGS
+542 SISANGNTSFCTGGS
-557 VEIAS
+557 VQITS
-562 SQVGGNV
+562 SQVGGNL
-569 WNTNATADAIT
+569 WSTNATTDAIT

-596 CSASSNTISVN
+596 CTATSNTISVN

-620 STSICDGTS
+620 NTSICEGSS
-629 VTLSASAADSYD
+629 VTLSASGADSYA
-641 WTFNGVGLSET
+641 WTFNGTALAET
-652 TQTIDAALEGLYT
+652 TQSINASTEGLYAVT
-665 VNVTNADACNGVGAS
+665 VTNADACNGVGTS
-680 APIFISVNATP
+680 TPILITVNPTP

-708 LNNST
+708 LNNSI
-713 NATSYSWNFGD
+713 NATSYSWDFGD
-724 GNTSTSANPS
+724 GFTSTSTNPS

-762 TSVAVSENVAF
+762 TSVEVSENVAF

-821 SMFHTI
+821 NMFHTI

>member
-1 MHKQIQIMKKILF
+1 
-14 SFALLMAAF
+14 
-23 SSQAQI
+23 
-29 VVSGN
+29 
-34 IDINGTTTW
+34 
-43 TNNNIYILS
+43 
-52 GFVKVTANDTLV
+52 
-64 IQPGTIIKGDL
+64 
-75 VTKGSLIIERDGFIN
+75 
-90 AQGTVEQPIVM
+90 
-101 TSQKAAG
+101 
-108 QRSYG
+108 
-113 DWGGLIICGRAVVNS
+113 
-128 PANAG
+128 
-133 NGTAAGEAVV
+133 
-143 EGGVGSIYGG
+143 
-153 GANPD
+153 
-158 ANDNSGIISYVRI
+158 
-171 EFGGIP
+171 
-177 FQPNSEINGIT
+177 

-219 VKNIISYRNWDDDF
+219 VKNIISFRNWDDDF

-239 RGNVQFALAVRDPQ
+239 RGNVQFAIALRDPQ

-266 NDASGSTAT
+266 NDASGSVAT

-287 AGPLLFNSTINTN
+287 GGPLLFNSTINSN

-376 FFNANSNGL
+376 FFNANANGL

-391 LGWNSINLNN
+391 LGWNSMTLSN
-401 PDFSIQANS
+401 PDFSLQANS
-410 QLISGADFSDSYLQD
+410 QLASGADFTDSYLQD

-464 TASVSATGSS
+464 TATISATGST

-496 WSNNGASGAT
+496 WSNNGAAGST
-506 QDIMT
+506 QDVMT
-511 AGTYSVTARNNKG
+511 SGTYSVTARSSKG
-524 CTANSNQLSVV
+524 CTANSNQLTVV

-562 SQVGGNV
+562 SQAGGNV
-569 WNTNATADAIT
+569 WNTNATSDAIT
-580 VTATGDFSLEY
+580 VSATGDFSLEY

-607 VSDSPIPTISANG
+607 VSDSPIPTISASG
-620 STSICDGTS
+620 STTICDGSS
-629 VTLSASAADSYD
+629 VTLSASTADSYA
-641 WTFNGVGLSET
+641 WTFNGVGLPAT
-652 TQTIDAALEGLYT
+652 TQTIDATLEGLYT

-691 TADASFTQTNG
+691 TADASFNQSIG

-713 NATSYSWNFGD
+713 NASSYSWNFGD

-773 EDLMVFPNPTEN
+773 EDLMVYPNPTEN
-785 ELNIQFSSFDSG
+785 ELNIQFSSFDSSI
-797 MMNATIFNL
+797 MNATIFNL

-821 SMFHTI
+821 NMFHTI

>member
-1 MHKQIQIMKKILF
+1 MKKLLF
-14 SFALLMAAF
+14 SCGLALAAF
-23 SSQAQI
+23 AGHSQI

-75 VTKGSLIIERDGFIN
+75 VTKGSLIIERSGYLR
-90 AQGTVEQPIVM
+90 AEGTPEQPIVM

-113 DWGGLIICGRAVVNS
+113 DWGGLILCGRASVNA

-133 NGTAAGEAVV
+133 NGTAAGEAIV

-153 GANPD
+153 GATPND
-158 ANDNSGIISYVRI
+158 NDNSGIIRYVRI

-177 FQPNSEINGIT
+177 FQPNSEINGLT
-188 MCGVGNGTTI
+188 FCGVGRGTTV
-198 DHVQVSYCGDD
+198 DHIQVSYAGDD
-209 AFEWFGGNVN
+209 AYEWFGGTVN
-219 VKNIISYRNWDDDF
+219 VKNIIAYRNWDDDF

-239 RGNVQFALAVRDPQ
+239 RGNVQFALSVRDPQ

-266 NDASGSTAT
+266 NDASGSTAI
-275 PNTQAHFSNVTV
+275 PNTQPHFSNVTI
-287 AGPLLFNSTINTN
+287 AGPLLFNSTINSN
-300 YKRALHLRRRTETS
+300 YKRALHLRRRTECS
-314 TFNSV
+314 PMNSV
-319 FAGYPVGLL
+319 YAGYPVGLL

-340 NNLRFKNNVIAQMN
+340 NNLRFKNNVLAQMN
-354 DSLAT
+354 DTLAT

-369 AGFNITN
+369 AGFNIST
-376 FFNANSNGL
+376 FFAANNNANY
-385 VNTGAE
+385 NTGAE
-391 LGWNSINLNN
+391 LGWNGMSLTN
-401 PDFSIQANS
+401 PDFSLQPTS
-410 QLISGADFSDSYLQD
+410 VLTTGADFTDTYLQD

-431 SFRGA
+431 DFRGA
-436 IGSEDWTSCWAE
+436 FGSENWTSCWAE
-448 WDPQNADYSS
+448 WDPQNADYSV

-464 TASVSATGSS
+464 TASLT
-474 SICEGSMVT
+474 
-483 LNATS
+483 
-488 SDATSEFV
+488 
-496 WSNNGASGAT
+496 ASGAT
-506 QDIMT
+506 SICAGSVVTLDASSSDASSVYTWNNGSVGNSQDVNNT
-511 AGTYSVTARNNKG
+511 GSFSVIARSSKG
-524 CTANSNQLSVV
+524 CTANSNVLNVT

-557 VEIAS
+557 VDIAS

-569 WNTNATADAIT
+569 WNTNATSDAIT

-620 STSICDGTS
+620 STSICDGS
-629 VTLSASAADSYD
+629 AVTLTASAADSYA
-641 WTFNGVGLSET
+641 WTFNGAGLAET
-652 TQTIDAALEGLYT
+652 TQSIDVTLEGLYT
-665 VNVTNADACNGVGAS
+665 VNVTNTDACNGVGS
-680 APIFISVNATP
+680 STPILINVNPTP

-702 SYTVQF
+702 SYTLQF

-713 NATSYSWNFGD
+713 NASSYSWDFGD
-724 GNTSTSANPS
+724 GTTSTSTNPS
-734 HTYAT
+734 HIFAT

-762 TSVAVSENVAF
+762 TSVEVSENVAF

-797 MMNATIFNL
+797 IMNATIFNL

-833 SGVYFVNLSNNTSN
+833 NGVYFFNLSNNTSN

>member
-1 MHKQIQIMKKILF
+1 ML
-14 SFALLMAAF
+14 AAF
-23 SSQAQI
+23 ASQSQI

-75 VTKGSLIIERDGFIN
+75 VTKGSLIIERSGFLR
-90 AQGTVEQPIVM
+90 AEGTAEQPIVM
-101 TSQKAAG
+101 TSQKAPG

-113 DWGGLIICGRAVVNS
+113 DWGGLIICGRAAVNS

-133 NGTAAGEAVV
+133 NGTAAGEAIV

-153 GANPD
+153 GTMPND
-158 ANDNSGIISYVRI
+158 NDNSGIIRYLRI

-177 FQPNSEINGIT
+177 FQPNSEINGLT
-188 MCGVGNGTTI
+188 MCGVGRGTTI

-209 AFEWFGGNVN
+209 AFEWFGGTVN
-219 VKNIISYRNWDDDF
+219 VKNIIAFRNWDDDF

-239 RGNVQFALAVRDPQ
+239 RGNVQFALSLRDPQ

-266 NDASGSTAT
+266 NDASGSTAI
-275 PNTQAHFSNVTV
+275 PNTQPHFSNVTI
-287 AGPLLFNSTINTN
+287 AGPLLFNSTINSN
-300 YKRALHLRRRTETS
+300 YKRALHLRRRTECS
-314 TFNSV
+314 PMNSV
-319 FAGYPVGLL
+319 YAGYPVGLL

-333 TQGNATA
+333 TQANATA
-340 NNLRFKNNVIAQMN
+340 SNLRFKNNVLAQMN
-354 DSLAT
+354 DTLAT

-369 AGFNITN
+369 AGFNIST
-376 FFNANSNGL
+376 FFAANNNANYNAG
-385 VNTGAE
+385 TE
-391 LGWNSINLNN
+391 LGWNGMSLTN
-401 PDFSIQANS
+401 PDFTLQPTSVLTA
-410 QLISGADFSDSYLQD
+410 GADFTDSYLQD

-431 SFRGA
+431 DFRGA
-436 IGSEDWTSCWAE
+436 FGSENWTSCWAE

-458 AMNNAI
+458 AMNNTI
-464 TASVSATGSS
+464 TATVSATGST

-496 WSNNGASGAT
+496 WSNNSAAGST
-506 QDIMT
+506 QDVMT
-511 AGTYSVTARNNKG
+511 SGTYSVTARSSKG
-524 CTANSNQLSVV
+524 CTANSNQLTVV

-569 WNTNATADAIT
+569 WNTNATSDAIT

-629 VTLSASAADSYD
+629 VTLSASTADSYA
-641 WTFNGVGLSET
+641 WTFNGVGLPET
-652 TQTIDAALEGLYT
+652 TQTIDATLEGLYT
-665 VNVTNADACNGVGAS
+665 VNVTNADACNGVGS
-680 APIFISVNATP
+680 STPILINVNPTP
-691 TADASFTQTNG
+691 TADASFTKTNG
-702 SYTVQF
+702 SFTVQF

-713 NATSYSWNFGD
+713 NASSYSWDFGD

-797 MMNATIFNL
+797 IMNATIFNL
-806 AGQVVSAEAFAVNAG
+806 AGQIVSAEAFAVNAG
-821 SMFHTI
+821 NMFHTI

>member
-1 MHKQIQIMKKILF
+1 ML
-14 SFALLMAAF
+14 AAF
-23 SSQAQI
+23 ASQAQI

-75 VTKGSLIIERDGFIN
+75 VTKGSLIIERSGFLR
-90 AQGTVEQPIVM
+90 AEGTAEQPIVM
-101 TSQKAAG
+101 TSQKAPG

-113 DWGGLIICGRAVVNS
+113 DWGGLILCGRAAVNS
-128 PANAG
+128 PVNAG
-133 NGTAAGEAVV
+133 NGTAAGEAIV

-153 GANPD
+153 GTMPNN
-158 ANDNSGIISYVRI
+158 NDNSGVIRYVRI

-188 MCGVGNGTTI
+188 MCGVGSGTTI

-219 VKNIISYRNWDDDF
+219 VKNIISFRNWDDDF

-239 RGNVQFALAVRDPQ
+239 RGNVQFAIALRDPQ

-266 NDASGSTAT
+266 NDASGSVAT

-287 AGPLLFNSTINTN
+287 AGPLLFPGTMNTN

-340 NNLRFKNNVIAQMN
+340 NNLRFKNNIIAQMS

-391 LGWNSINLNN
+391 LGWNSMSLSN
-401 PDFSIQANS
+401 PDFSLQANS
-410 QLISGADFSDSYLQD
+410 QLTSGADFTDSYLQD
-425 AFFTPV
+425 AFFSPV

-464 TASVSATGSS
+464 TATVSATGST
-474 SICEGSMVT
+474 SICEGSMLT

-496 WSNNGASGAT
+496 WSNNGAAGST
-506 QDIMT
+506 QDVMT
-511 AGTYSVTARNNKG
+511 SGTYSVTARSSKG
-524 CTANSNQLSVV
+524 CTANSNQLTVV

-562 SQVGGNV
+562 SQAGGNV

-607 VSDSPIPTISANG
+607 VSDSPIPTISASG
-620 STSICDGTS
+620 STTICDGS
-629 VTLSASAADSYD
+629 AVTLSASTADSYA
-641 WTFNGVGLSET
+641 WTFNGVGLTET
-652 TQTIDAALEGLYT
+652 TQSIDVTLEGLYT
-665 VNVTNADACNGVGAS
+665 VNVTNTDACNGVGS
-680 APIFISVNATP
+680 SSPILINVNPTP
-691 TADASFTQTNG
+691 TADASFSQTNG
-702 SYTVQF
+702 SFTVQF

-713 NATSYSWNFGD
+713 NASSYSWDFGD
-724 GNTSTSANPS
+724 GTTSTSTNPS
-734 HTYAT
+734 HIFAT

-797 MMNATIFNL
+797 IMNATIFNL
-806 AGQVVSAEAFAVNAG
+806 AGQIVSAEAFAVNAG
-821 SMFHTI
+821 NMFHTI

>member
-1 MHKQIQIMKKILF
+1 MHKQIQIMKKLLF
-14 SFALLMAAF
+14 SFALLIAAF

-113 DWGGLIICGRAVVNS
+113 DWGGLIICGRAAVNA

-158 ANDNSGIISYVRI
+158 PNDNSGIISYVRI

-275 PNTQAHFSNVTV
+275 PNTQPHFSNVTV
-287 AGPLLFNSTINTN
+287 AGPYLFNSTINTN
-300 YKRALHLRRRTETS
+300 YKRALHLRRRTECS
-314 TFNSV
+314 AFNSV

-369 AGFNITN
+369 GGFNITN

-410 QLISGADFSDSYLQD
+410 QLSSGADFSDSYLQD

-458 AMNNAI
+458 AINNAI
-464 TASVSATGSS
+464 TATVSVTGST
-474 SICEGSMVT
+474 SICAGSMVT

-488 SDATSEFV
+488 SDVTSEFV
-496 WSNNGASGAT
+496 WSNNGASGTT
-506 QDIMT
+506 QDVMT

-524 CTANSNQLSVV
+524 CTANSNQLTVV

-569 WNTNATADAIT
+569 WNTNSTADAIT

-596 CSASSNTISVN
+596 CSATSNTISVN

-620 STSICDGTS
+620 STSICDGSS
-629 VTLSASAADSYD
+629 VTLSASAADSYA
-641 WTFNGVGLSET
+641 WTFNGVGLPNT
-652 TQTIDAALEGLYT
+652 TQTIDATLEGLYT

-708 LNNST
+708 LNNSI

-773 EDLMVFPNPTEN
+773 EDLRVFPNPTEN

-806 AGQVVSAEAFAVNAG
+806 AGQIVSAEVFAVNAG
-821 SMFHTI
+821 NMFHTI

>member
-1 MHKQIQIMKKILF
+1 MKKLLF
-14 SFALLMAAF
+14 SFALMLAAF
-23 SSQAQI
+23 ASQAQI

-75 VTKGSLIIERDGFIN
+75 VTKGSLIIERSGYLH
-90 AQGTVEQPIVM
+90 AEGTLEQPIVM

-113 DWGGLIICGRAVVNS
+113 DWGGLIICGRAAVNS

-133 NGTAAGEAVV
+133 NGTAAGEAIV

-153 GANPD
+153 GAMPN
-158 ANDNSGIISYVRI
+158 NSDNSGVIRYVRI

-219 VKNIISYRNWDDDF
+219 VKNIISFR
-233 DTDFGY
+233 GY
-239 RGNVQFALAVRDPQ
+239 RGNVQFAIALRDPQ

-266 NDASGSTAT
+266 NDASGSMAT

-287 AGPLLFNSTINTN
+287 GGPLLFNSTINSN

-328 IESAS
+328 IESSS
-333 TQGNATA
+333 TLANATA
-340 NNLRFKNNVIAQMN
+340 NTLRFKNNVIAQMN

-359 VTTANPNNIN
+359 TTSANPNNIS
-369 AGFNITN
+369 GSFNITN

-385 VNTGAE
+385 VNTGSE
-391 LGWNSINLNN
+391 LGWNSISLSN
-401 PDFSIQANS
+401 PDFSLQANS
-410 QLISGADFSDSYLQD
+410 QLASGADFTDSYLQD

-448 WDPQNADYSS
+448 WDPQNADYSV

-464 TASVSATGSS
+464 TATISATGST
-474 SICEGSMVT
+474 SICDGSMVT

-488 SDATSEFV
+488 SDASSEFV
-496 WSNNGASGAT
+496 WSNNGASGST
-506 QDIMT
+506 QDFMT

-524 CTANSNQLSVV
+524 CTANSNQLTVV

-542 SITANGSTSFCTGGS
+542 SIAANGSTSFCTGGS
-557 VEIAS
+557 VEITS
-562 SQVGGNV
+562 SQVGGND
-569 WNTNATADAIT
+569 WNTNATSDAIT
-580 VTATGDFSLEY
+580 VSATGDYSLEY

-620 STSICDGTS
+620 STSICDGS
-629 VTLSASAADSYD
+629 AVTLTASASDSYA
-641 WTFNGVGLSET
+641 WTFNGSALAET
-652 TQTIDAALEGLYT
+652 TQTIEAAQEGLYT
-665 VNVTNADACNGVGAS
+665 VNVTNTDACNGVGS
-680 APIFISVNATP
+680 STPILINVNPTP

-702 SYTVQF
+702 SFTVQF

-713 NATSYSWNFGD
+713 NASSYSWDFGD
-724 GNTSTSANPS
+724 GTTSTSTNPS
-734 HTYAT
+734 HIFAT

-762 TSVAVSENVAF
+762 TSVSVSENVAF

-797 MMNATIFNL
+797 MMNATIFNV
-806 AGQVVSAEAFAVNAG
+806 AGQIVSAEAFAVNAG
-821 SMFHTI
+821 NMFHTI

-833 SGVYFVNLSNNTSN
+833 SGVYFVNLNNNTSN